1 MRIIERFML
10 SACLAAGVVFCVSA
24 AGFAIVEL
32 QSPGTESHAT
42 PLDEFEKL
50 SAGARPVGAEVAPPE
65 LVEKVNPVYPEEMRA
80 ARWMVRER
88 ESFVAR
94 TNEKA
99 RELLERA
106 KQRSDELVTESYIV
120 KEAVDEANALVR
132 QAEGEATRIRLE
144 AEDYSEQAF
153 EQTEGVLADLLS
165 QVRRF
170 RGELHQARHDPR
182 GAGDF

>member
-80 ARWMVRER
+80 ARATGKVILQAVIDEEGMVSAVEVLRG
-88 ESFVAR
+88 SSHAPLD
-94 TNEKA
+94 NA
-99 RELLERA
+99 
-106 KQRSDELVTESYIV
+106 
-120 KEAVDEANALVR
+120 AVDAVR
-132 QAEGEATRIRLE
+132 QWRYRPATLEGKPVKVYFTVVVDFVLE
-144 AEDYSEQAF
+144 DSEP
-153 EQTEGVLADLLS
+153 S
-165 QVRRF
+165 
-170 RGELHQARHDPR
+170 
-182 GAGDF
+182 